1 MFGKCDNA
9 GDWPTKN
16 WRSNSWGKGQELYDK
31 FKKYNLVSSKPCYTG
46 CILQCGRVAKSDSA
60 K

>member
-1 MFGKCDNA
+1 LLSIPGNLRLKEDGTIGDLGKCDNA

-31 FKKYNLVSSKPCYTG
+31 L
-46 CILQCGRVAKSDSA
+46 ILTLTP
-60 K
+60 